1 MSLITKSMNVLLAAC
16 CLAGCSSNK
25 QTVEI
30 TVTNSTD
37 LNRENEMVEIPV
49 RNLEKLAAANGE
61 WVVTDA
67 QHNQVPYQIT
77 HDSLLIFPATVG
89 PNQAVVYTVSAG
101 VPEKVDTIA
110 CGKMYPNRLDAI
122 AWENDKAA
130 YRAYGPA
137 LQKTGEKSYGYD
149 VFTKSVSEPVVE
161 QRYKMETDSATIAQI
176 RLLREQGQKEKAD
189 SLLNTKS
196 YHVDH
201 GNGMDCYSVGAT
213 LGGGT
218 AALME
223 DSTIIY
229 PYCYKEYAILDNG
242 PLRFSVKLTYHPSV
256 VKNDSNVVETRIITL
271 DKGSYL
277 NKTEIRYENLSGAS
291 TVVTGI
297 VLHPQHPDGYAFST
311 EERYIAYADSTNN
324 TQNNNGVIF
333 VGAAFEPS
341 LENTGVQWFSEEEKA
356 QRPGAIGHL
365 LGYTTYQPGASYV
378 YYWGSGWSKADMPDM
393 ETWKQYLKE
402 YARKIEKPLHVEV
415 K

>member
-1 MSLITKSMNVLLAAC
+1 M
-16 CLAGCSSNK
+16 
-25 QTVEI
+25 
-30 TVTNSTD
+30 D
-37 LNRENEMVEIPV
+37 R
-49 RNLEKLAAANGE
+49 
-61 WVVTDA
+61 
-67 QHNQVPYQIT
+67 H
-77 HDSLLIFPATVG
+77 F
-89 PNQAVVYTVSAG
+89 
-101 VPEKVDTIA
+101 
-110 CGKMYPNRLDAI
+110 
-122 AWENDKAA
+122 
-130 YRAYGPA
+130 
-137 LQKTGEKSYGYD
+137 QKTGEKSYGYD

-402 YARKIEKPLHVEV
+402 YARKIEKHYT
-415 K
+415 